1 MGNLFSAINRLSL
14 VLLVVGATLISVSYS
29 AFITSFRPP
38 VSFEA
43 LLEGQAVKPGSHVAG
58 NVVSAFPPFASQTTY
73 TKYKNGS
80 RSTER
85 ASGSFYVIPTD
96 KGFIGLK
103 TNEDQVVA
111 MDQLVEETLR
121 YSEEG
126 GTPPTKKVYIEG
138 EVLPMEPKLVKY
150 YKEYLKESGFSAA
163 EIKAMGEPLVIQ
175 YTVFRN
181 VQLMVAGGIIVI
193 LAGIGLI
200 VRRYKQLS
208 AEESEGESVNQ

>member
-1 MGNLFSAINRLSL
+1 MGNLFSAVNRLSL
-14 VLLVVGATLISVSYS
+14 VLLVMGATLISVNYD

-43 LLEGQAVKPGSHVAG
+43 LLEGQEVNPGSHVAG
-58 NVVSAFPPFASQTTY
+58 NVVSAFPPFASETTY

-80 RSTER
+80 QSKER
-85 ASGSFYVIPTD
+85 ASGSFYVIPTA
-96 KGFIGLK
+96 KGLIGLK
-103 TNEDQVVA
+103 TNENQVAA
-111 MDQLVEETLR
+111 MDQLVEETLQ

-126 GTPPTKKVYIEG
+126 GAPPTTKVYIEG
-138 EVLPMEPKLVKY
+138 EVLPMEPKLIKY
-150 YKEYLKESGFSAA
+150 YKEYLKDSGFTAT
-163 EIKAMGEPLVIQ
+163 EIKAMGEPLLIQ

-208 AEESEGESVNQ
+208 AEESEEYNVVS